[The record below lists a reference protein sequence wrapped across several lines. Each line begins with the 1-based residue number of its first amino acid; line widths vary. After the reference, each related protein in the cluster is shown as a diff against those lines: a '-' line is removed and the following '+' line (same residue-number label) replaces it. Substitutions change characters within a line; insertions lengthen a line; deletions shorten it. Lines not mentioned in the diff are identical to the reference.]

1 MSITPLDENI
11 DLKDHY
17 LAFIELG
24 NFGIQNEIPDERFV
38 CRNHNRSDYFSNHL
52 QVICSA
58 VKGYHPTQSSTAVR
72 ISEEIQLDF
81 LSEGLSKYSEELLS
95 QYLYSRCE
103 KMINLTSLE
112 C

>member
-1 MSITPLDENI
+1 MSITPLNENI

-24 NFGIQNEIPDERFV
+24 DFGIQNEIPDERFV
-38 CRNHNRSDYFSNHL
+38 CRNHNRSDYFLL

-81 LSEGLSKYSEELLS
+81 LSEGLSQYSETL
-95 QYLYSRCE
+95 
-103 KMINLTSLE
+103 
-112 C
+112 